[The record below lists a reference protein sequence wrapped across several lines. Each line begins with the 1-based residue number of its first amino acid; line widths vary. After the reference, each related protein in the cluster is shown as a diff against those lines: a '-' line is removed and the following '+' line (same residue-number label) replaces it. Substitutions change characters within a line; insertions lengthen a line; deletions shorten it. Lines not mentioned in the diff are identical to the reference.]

1 MTAMELT
8 GPPHRPW
15 EDTRTVQ
22 QGPQPQNA
30 RILPSIST
38 LTANM
43 SLGPVASAE
52 KSPGQATLER
62 DSGNWS
68 MSQSARSS
76 TYSSTTNGA
85 NGYHHGTYIPSS
97 QPPQI
102 HAEQSRAPVAASPAQ
117 SPSFSSQPPNTMLPS
132 INQTFEGTQRSEY
145 PESRRSSIDSR
156 MNQGLSSL
164 ALNQTSPYHS
174 ANVSQTSI
182 VSSLQRER
190 GISGDYGK
198 SPNTHRGPRYV
209 GNQPLSPLGPR
220 AGEHRSFPAGRTA
233 PAISSNPE
241 AKIYNAE
248 TPIPGMP
255 YAFPDPF
262 VARPSEK
269 SGRLSDQIS
278 RRDSGAES
286 LASSRFTNDS
296 RLPQGQ
302 QELPQSVHHHSLH
315 HKQVRNLMGENEP
328 TNGSTPYSRTPEL
341 RVSHKLAERKRRSE
355 MKDCFEALRTRL
367 PSTQNNKSSKWET
380 LNRGTSRV
388 TYKQAL
394 IHGIPKLLSGHLPP
408 VSKDKI
414 AYSHVAMDYISQL
427 EKNLAQSQQERDQ
440 LRSELEELRR
450 YAAQQQQQPTL
461 SRQTSAFDLPH
472 PPPTLQPNGMAS
484 ASQPSGSL
492 FSSPFSAGSSTSL
505 VPPPTR
511 HSVQEPSRTLP
522 PLMNPSLAPMQGVQY
537 TEERR

>member
-1 MTAMELT
+1 MAIMELS

-15 EDTRTVQ
+15 EGTRTAHQ
-22 QGPQPQNA
+22 APQPQNGQV
-30 RILPSIST
+30 LPSIST
-38 LTANM
+38 LTASM
-43 SLGPVASAE
+43 SLGSITSAE
-52 KSPGQATLER
+52 KSPAQATLER

-76 TYSSTTNGA
+76 TYSSTTNGT
-85 NGYHHGTYIPSS
+85 NGYHHGSFIPSS
-97 QPPQI
+97 QAPQI
-102 HAEQSRAPVAASPAQ
+102 PTEPPVTPVSNGPAQ

-132 INQTFEGTQRSEY
+132 INQTFEGSQRPEY
-145 PESRRSSIDSR
+145 PESRRSSLDSR

-164 ALNQTSPYHS
+164 AINQASPYQS

-182 VSSLQRER
+182 VSGLQRER

-198 SPNTHRGPRYV
+198 PPTTHRGPRYV

-220 AGEHRSFPAGRTA
+220 VGEHRSFPAGRTA

-262 VARPSEK
+262 VARPDKPS
-269 SGRLSDQIS
+269 RLSDQIS
-278 RRDSGAES
+278 RRDSGTES

-302 QELPQSVHHHSLH
+302 HELPQSVHHHSLH
-315 HKQVRNLMGENEP
+315 HKQVRNLMGESEP
-328 TNGSTPYSRTPEL
+328 PNGSTPYSRTPEL
-341 RVSHKLAERKRRSE
+341 RISHKLAERKRRSE

-380 LNRGTSRV
+380 LNR
-388 TYKQAL
+388 
-394 IHGIPKLLSGHLPP
+394 
-408 VSKDKI
+408 
-414 AYSHVAMDYISQL
+414 AMDYISQL
-427 EKNLAQSQQERDQ
+427 EKNLTQSQHERDQ
-440 LRSELEELRR
+440 LRAEVEELRR
-450 YAAQQQQQPTL
+450 YATQQQPTL
-461 SRQTSAFDLPH
+461 SRQTSAFDIPH
-472 PPPTLQPNGMAS
+472 PAPTLQPNGIANS
-484 ASQPSGSL
+484 AQTPTSL

-505 VPPPTR
+505 VPPPT
-511 HSVQEPSRTLP
+511 HPPTQDPSRTLP
-522 PLMNPSLAPMQGVQY
+522 PLVNQPLAPMQGVQY
-537 TEERR
+537 TDGR